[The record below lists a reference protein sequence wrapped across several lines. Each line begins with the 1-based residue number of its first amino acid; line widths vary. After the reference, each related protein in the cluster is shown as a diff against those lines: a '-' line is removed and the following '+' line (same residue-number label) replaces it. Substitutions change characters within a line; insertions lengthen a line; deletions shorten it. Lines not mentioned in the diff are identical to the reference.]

1 MTSSARATRTVDSLE
16 SIISLGP
23 EPLAQHSASEAVEE
37 LATKSPVLKIPA
49 LPVGAFKL
57 SRDYTFDE
65 EGFED

>member
-1 MTSSARATRTVDSLE
+1 LE
-16 SIISLGP
+16 SIISLAP

-37 LATKSPVLKIPA
+37 LATKSPALKIPA